1 MANFTKKALM
11 ASFSK
16 LLNEKPFDKITVQD
30 IVDDCGVNRNTF
42 YYHFQDIYMLL
53 ECLLQQE
60 CQKVEDALDNDLTW
74 LECFEIGFSFVFFN
88 KTAVY
93 HLYQSMNRETL
104 EYFLGQVIENILK
117 KYIDIHFAD
126 VHISD
131 ERKKFIIKFYKYG
144 ITGICLEGIA
154 SELSEIYIQKQY
166 IQDIE
171 KSFKRS
177 LFNSMQ
183 E

>member
-60 CQKVEDALDNDLTW
+60 CQKVEETLDNDLTW
-74 LECFEIGFSFVFFN
+74 IECFEIGFSFVFLN
-88 KTAVY
+88 KSAIY

-104 EYFLGQVIENILK
+104 EYFLGQVIESILQ
-117 KYIDIHFAD
+117 KYIEVHFAD
-126 VHISD
+126 IRISE

-154 SELSEIYIQKQY
+154 NESTELDIQKRY

-171 KSFKRS
+171 KSFRRS
-177 LFNSMQ
+177 LLSSVH